1 VGVMSR
7 SESQAREALKREY
20 AGLLAKY
27 VSGAGESALTQAY
40 ELGRMTAA
48 AGIGVLELAMVHH
61 EALQELLATDPAGT
75 FSIPLAAQ
83 FLSEC
88 LSPFEMTLRVYKA
101 NARFLGLGDMQS
113 RQNSDLDRSREQL
126 RTLLDATTAVI
137 YMKDA
142 DGRFLYVNDQ
152 FLKVFEQRSETV
164 IGRSDA
170 EALPPQAAQILRT
183 NDLRVMRDRMP
194 EELEETLDGS
204 DGAHTYL
211 SLKFPLLD
219 EGGAPYA
226 VCCVATDITE
236 RKRADEALLRAKE
249 AAEAA
254 NRELESFSYS
264 VAHDLREPLRSIDGF
279 SQALLEDCAEQ
290 LDEHGTK
297 YLRYVRESA
306 QRMGELIDDLLS
318 LSRVNRGEL
327 RVACVDLSTL
337 ASRIAERLKATE
349 PARDVE
355 FVIQAGVMGS
365 GDDRLIR
372 IALENLIGNAWK
384 FTSKRARA
392 RIEFGQV
399 RQGGRDVNFI
409 RDNGAGF
416 DMAHAQKLFGPFQR
430 LHSTREF
437 QGTGIGLATVERVLR
452 RHGGRI
458 WAEAV
463 VDVGATVYFTLEG
476 GAGEP

>member
-1 VGVMSR
+1 MSC
-7 SESQAREALKREY
+7 SESQAREDLQREY

-40 ELGRMTAA
+40 ELGRMAAA
-48 AGIGVLELAMVHH
+48 AGIGILELAMLHH
-61 EALQELLATDPAGT
+61 EALQQLLATAPAGT
-75 FSIPLAAQ
+75 FSISLAAQ
-83 FLSEC
+83 FLSES
-88 LSPFEMTLRVYKA
+88 LSPFEMTLRAYKA

-113 RQNSDLDRSREQL
+113 RQHSDLDRSRGQL

-152 FLKVFEQRSETV
+152 FLRVFQQRSAAV
-164 IGRSDA
+164 VGKSDA
-170 EALPPQAAQILRT
+170 EALPPQAAQVLRA
-183 NDLRVMRDRMP
+183 NDLRVLRGCVP
-194 EELEETLDGS
+194 EELEETLEGS
-204 DGAHTYL
+204 DGAHTYI

-219 EGGAPYA
+219 EVGASYA
-226 VCCVATDITE
+226 ICCVATDITE
-236 RKRADEALLRAKE
+236 RKRADEAVLRAIE

-290 LDEHGTK
+290 LDENGTR
-297 YLRYVRESA
+297 YLQYVRESA

-318 LSRVNRGEL
+318 LSRVSRSEL
-327 RVACVDLSTL
+327 RVARVDLSTL
-337 ASRIAERLKATE
+337 ACRIAERLKATD

-365 GDDRLIR
+365 GDDHLIR

-399 RQGGRDVNFI
+399 RQCGHDVNFV

-430 LHSTREF
+430 LHSTSEF
-437 QGTGIGLATVERVLR
+437 QGTGIGLATVERVVR
-452 RHGGRI
+452 RHGGRV
-458 WAEAV
+458 WAEAAV
-463 VDVGATVYFTLEG
+463 EAGATLYFTLDEG
-476 GAGEP
+476 GGER